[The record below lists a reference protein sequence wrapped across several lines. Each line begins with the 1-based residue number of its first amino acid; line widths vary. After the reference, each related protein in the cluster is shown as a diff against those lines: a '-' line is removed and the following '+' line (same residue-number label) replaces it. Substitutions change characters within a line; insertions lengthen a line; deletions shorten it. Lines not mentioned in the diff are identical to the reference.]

1 MAKSLSFIMQSF
13 LGDYPGSRSN
23 PEEKFIRAV
32 NSFLELE
39 NVDLCELIIVS
50 DGCEI
55 THKIYHELFAENDLI
70 KYAYV
75 SKPKFR
81 MYEKNGNKGKMYRG
95 LPRQIGRELAQ
106 GVVTTYFDSDD
117 YLQPKAANILISTW
131 NSALKSGINY
141 NLATTQSWYDNVDG
155 GENPDGDSNVSC
167 DTSNIIEI
175 PKLKGKWH
183 KRFVEGNMANTS
195 SWSISHLSIVSQKW
209 KDVYKEEVGMNEDGA
224 FFWAIHKDQSNHD
237 AHLFSIQEP
246 YYVRCHYPNKWD
258 Y

>member
-1 MAKSLSFIMQSF
+1 MQKSLSFIMQSF

-23 PEEKFIRAV
+23 PKQKFIRAV

-39 NVDLCELIIVS
+39 NVDKCELIIVS

-55 THKIYHELFAENDLI
+55 THNVYHELFAENEYI

-81 MYEKNGNKGKMYRG
+81 MYEHDGTRGQMYRG
-95 LPRQIGRELAQ
+95 LPRQIGRELAE
-106 GVVTTYFDSDD
+106 GVVTTYLDSDD
-117 YLQPKAANILISTW
+117 YLQPTAANILISNW
-131 NSALKSGINY
+131 HAAINSGEYY
-141 NLATTQSWYDNVDG
+141 NLATTHAWYDSVDG
-155 GENPDGDSNVSC
+155 GENPDGDKWVQC
-167 DTSNIIEI
+167 DHESVIEI

-183 KRFVEGNMANTS
+183 KRYVEGNMANS
-195 SWSISHLSIVSQKW
+195 STWSISHLSVVSQKW
-209 KDVYKEEVGMNEDGA
+209 KDVNKKETGMNEDGV
-224 FFWAIHKDQSNHD
+224 FFFSIQEDQINHN
-237 AHLFSIQEP
+237 AHLFSIQQP